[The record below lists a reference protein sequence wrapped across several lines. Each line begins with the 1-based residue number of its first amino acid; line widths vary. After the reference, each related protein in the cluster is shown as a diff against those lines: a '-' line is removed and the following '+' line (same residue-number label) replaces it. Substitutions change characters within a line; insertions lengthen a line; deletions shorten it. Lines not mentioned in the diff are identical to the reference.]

1 MDRQLEKVDRNY
13 EVVRMFK
20 EGYRV
25 PVIAKR
31 FDITRCRV
39 YQLVNNAKKKEEKK
53 NEGRL

>member
-25 PVIAKR
+25 PVIAKK
-31 FDITRCRV
+31 FDITKCRV
-39 YQLVNNAKKKEEKK
+39 YQLVNSAKKKEEKK
-53 NEGRL
+53 NGRK